1 MISLTPDCDDD
12 GETAA
17 GGRLAH
23 LLTLLVGIYELMTGS
38 GECAGGGDEVVR
50 RGIIGSRSV

>member
-1 MISLTPDCDDD
+1 MLLTADCDDD

-23 LLTLLVGIYELMTGS
+23 LLTLLVCIYELMAGS
-38 GECAGGGDEVVR
+38 GERLGGSDPMVWWGA
-50 RGIIGSRSV
+50 IGTRSI